1 MCAVWLILIA
11 VQHRLHIGNVVN
23 RHTENSFPSHM
34 QSTAVATT
42 VVLKF
47 RPFMFVEKQCDVAV
61 STVCLFV
68 CLSVFKQS
76 TLPADIISVQM
87 EGELIFCFV

>member
-42 VVLKF
+42 VVLKY
-47 RPFMFVEKQCDVAV
+47 RPFMFVEKECDVAV
-61 STVCLFV
+61 SSVCLFAYLYLNSLL
-68 CLSVFKQS
+68 CLQILYRYRWKVK
-76 TLPADIISVQM
+76 
-87 EGELIFCFV
+87 